1 MDVTKVQARLS
12 RRLKR
17 YRAIQASLRG
27 RVQDFNHS
35 DGSGKECAILPLPW
49 LESRTVRIYF
59 GTSVDRDQITPRK
72 EKHHEHLEN
81 ISLRSIAL
89 SMATNNVQASAV
101 AAPQQ
106 AMPSTP
112 QNATSPPS
120 KRDLASWWKTFKKNA
135 RREEEK
141 GEIANLLNRLP
152 ILQWSQIGSS
162 RRVSEC
168 HQIWRKGTISQA
180 LDCTLTT

>member
-1 MDVTKVQARLS
+1 MARGRGRDKIQARLS
-12 RRLKR
+12 RRLRR
-17 YRAIQASLRG
+17 YRAIQASSGG
-27 RVQDFNHS
+27 RVQDFSHS
-35 DGSGKECAILPLPW
+35 DDSGKECAILPLPW

-59 GTSVDRDQITPRK
+59 GTSVDRDQITLGK
-72 EKHHEHLEN
+72 GEHHEHLKT
-81 ISLRSIAL
+81 ISSRSIAL

-141 GEIANLLNRLP
+141 GEIAGLLNPLP
-152 ILQWSQIGSS
+152 TLQ
-162 RRVSEC
+162 
-168 HQIWRKGTISQA
+168 
-180 LDCTLTT
+180 

>member
-1 MDVTKVQARLS
+1 MS
-12 RRLKR
+12 RRFKR
-17 YRAIQASLRG
+17 YRAIQTSLRG

-35 DGSGKECAILPLPW
+35 DDSGKECAILPLPC

-59 GTSVDRDQITPRK
+59 GTSVDRDQITLRK
-72 EKHHEHLEN
+72 EKHHEHLKS

-89 SMATNNVQASAV
+89 SMAANNVQASDL

-106 AMPSTP
+106 AMPSTS

-135 RREEEK
+135 RREEDK
-141 GEIANLLNRLP
+141 GEIVNLLYRLP
-152 ILQWSQIGSS
+152 TLQ
-162 RRVSEC
+162 
-168 HQIWRKGTISQA
+168 
-180 LDCTLTT
+180 

>member
-1 MDVTKVQARLS
+1 MTKVQARLS

-35 DGSGKECAILPLPW
+35 DDSGKECAVFPLPC

-59 GTSVDRDQITPRK
+59 GTSVDRDQITLRK
-72 EKHHEHLEN
+72 EKHHEHLK
-81 ISLRSIAL
+81 ITSLRSIAL

-101 AAPQQ
+101 AALQQ
-106 AMPSTP
+106 AMPSAS
-112 QNATSPPS
+112 QSATSPPS

-141 GEIANLLNRLP
+141 GEIAILLNRLP
-152 ILQWSQIGSS
+152 ILQWSQIASS

-168 HQIWRKGTISQA
+168 HLVWRQRSISSSPQVYSY
-180 LDCTLTT
+180 